1 MLDPASLI
9 RQMDRSTAVGQIRY
23 AVLDHAGWC
32 CVHCGQPVNME
43 TSELDEKQSRG
54 QCDQQSDGEFQSG
67 EVSVENCQILCRKC
81 HTGLGGKHDRAPSFL
96 GAPNA
101 TLQT

>member
-1 MLDPASLI
+1 
-9 RQMDRSTAVGQIRY
+9 MDRSLAVGQIRY
-23 AVLDHAGWC
+23 AVLDRDGWC

-43 TSELDEKQSRG
+43 TSELDEKQARG
-54 QCDQQSDGEFQSG
+54 QCDQQPDGEFQSG

-81 HTGLGGKHDRAPSFL
+81 HTGPGGKHDRAPSFL